1 MNVYSF
7 GTVLSVQNLFNIQV
21 DRCPTGS
28 GVTAR
33 IAVQYARQQIG
44 LHQLRVFEQGLVGSK
59 FTAQAVKDTK
69 CGDFD
74 AVHVEVAGHAYYTGK
89 CTFSVEKDDPFREG
103 FLLKWMSSKTLQVHY
118 VI

>member
-1 MNVYSF
+1 M
-7 GTVLSVQNLFNIQV
+7 

-44 LHQLRVFEQGLVGSK
+44 LHQIRVFEQGLVGSK
-59 FTAQAVKDTK
+59 FTGQAVKETK

-74 AVHVEVAGHAYYTGK
+74 AVHVEVAGNAYYTGK
-89 CTFSVEKDDPFREG
+89 CSFTVEKDDPFKEG
-103 FLLKWMSSKTLQVHY
+103 FLLK
-118 VI
+118 

>member
-1 MNVYSF
+1 MKTLLPHV
-7 GTVLSVQNLFNIQV
+7 FNIQV

-59 FTAQAVKDTK
+59 FTGQAVKDTK

-74 AVHVEVAGHAYYTGK
+74 AVHVEVSGHAYYTGK

-103 FLLKWMSSKTLQVHY
+103 FLLK
-118 VI
+118 